1 MLNLKKI
8 NREENKKIR
17 EIEKTLH
24 SQNPQMA
31 YQPQSQVQQSKLSVG
46 LNFPGGN
53 KSSPIKVGTSKF
65 ETVPMTVS
73 QLVGNMDTYCHTM
86 KHPYVSLSPDS
97 HTAWKNT

>member
-1 MLNLKKI
+1 MKSIVGNNSRNVEGGGGVINFDNVTEIVPEIMLNLKKI

-31 YQPQSQVQQSKLSVG
+31 YQPQSQVQSKLSVG

-53 KSSPIKVGTSKF
+53 KSSPIKVGSNKF
-65 ETVPMTVS
+65 
-73 QLVGNMDTYCHTM
+73 
-86 KHPYVSLSPDS
+86 
-97 HTAWKNT
+97 